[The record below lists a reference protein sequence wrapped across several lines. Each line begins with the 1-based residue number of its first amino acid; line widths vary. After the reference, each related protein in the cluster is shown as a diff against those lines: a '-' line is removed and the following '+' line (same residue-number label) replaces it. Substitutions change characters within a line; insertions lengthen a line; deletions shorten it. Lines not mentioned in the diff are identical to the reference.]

1 MLSDSFS
8 QDNLFAKTK
17 VSKFFFSQ
25 TGYKSSASP
34 TIFYKLVS
42 LIGFFFFFFF
52 FFFFLNYYYYFLNA
66 KPKIREKT
74 LLTHMMFNINVT

>member
-42 LIGFFFFFFF
+42 LIGFFFFF
-52 FFFFLNYYYYFLNA
+52 LNHYYYFLNA

>member
-8 QDNLFAKTK
+8 QDNLFVKTK
-17 VSKFFFSQ
+17 VSKKIFSQ

-42 LIGFFFFFFF
+42 LIGFFFFF
-52 FFFFLNYYYYFLNA
+52 LNHYYYFLNA

>member
-17 VSKFFFSQ
+17 VSKKIFSQ

-42 LIGFFFFFFF
+42 LIGFFFFFKLLLLFF
-52 FFFFLNYYYYFLNA
+52 KCQA
-66 KPKIREKT
+66 KNQGK
-74 LLTHMMFNINVT
+74 NIINTYDV

>member
-42 LIGFFFFFFF
+42 LIGFFFFF
-52 FFFFLNYYYYFLNA
+52 LNNYYYFLNA